1 MYQIVVRTY
10 SEDWDVK
17 NDYCVKQDGFKQSWA
32 EEEFWA
38 NTDTQEV
45 VYETEDFNKAVDF
58 FVDCE
63 ELENI
68 TVTDNTVNIVVYG
81 FYDSDK
87 KKFWMFSNCEI
98 EPNSVICH
106 LTN

>member
-10 SEDWDVK
+10 NEDWDVK

-81 FYDSDK
+81 FYDNNK

-98 EPNSVICH
+98 EPNSH
-106 LTN
+106 LSLD